1 MQITIPYGHGVQT
14 LNLPDHRI
22 KAILTPQSQARDIP
36 FEDQQALVKAALEN
50 PIGSPRLKE
59 LCRGKHRILLIT
71 SDHTRPVPSRVTLPL
86 MLEEIRQ
93 GSPEAEI
100 RILIAT
106 GMHRATTHEEI
117 LNKVGPEIFEKET
130 ILNHDSTRDDEMVFK
145 GTLPSGGELW
155 LNQLVDWA
163 ELTVAE
169 GFIEPHFFA
178 GFSGGR
184 KAVLPGIASRK
195 TVMYNHNAEFIAHPL
210 ATHASLEGNPIHQ
223 DMCFAAEAARLAFI
237 LNVTINSQKQ
247 VTAAFAGD
255 RTAAH
260 LKGCEAC
267 LHHTRV
273 EGVEAD
279 IVISSNGGYPLDQNI
294 YQSAKGINTAARSVR
309 EGGVIIFC
317 AQCQDGHGG
326 EAYMRFFQEAK
337 TPQEVIDHIMAVPKV
352 DTTPDQWQSQILAR
366 DLCRARCI
374 FVTQENN
381 RPYIEAMHMTWAA
394 SLEAAYETARGWL
407 GDDASV
413 TVIPDGV
420 GVIVK

>member
-1 MQITIPYGHGVQT
+1 MQITIPYGHGAQT
-14 LNLPDHRI
+14 LSLPDRSV
-22 KAILTPQSQARDIP
+22 KAVLTPQSQDRDIS
-36 FEDQQALVKAALEN
+36 FDEQQALVKNALEN
-50 PIGSPRLKE
+50 PIGSPRLSDM
-59 LCRGKHRILLIT
+59 CRGKKNILVIT
-71 SDHTRPVPSRVTLPL
+71 SDHTRPVPSKVSLPL
-86 MLEEIRQ
+86 LLDEIRQ
-93 GSPEAEI
+93 GSPEADI

-106 GMHRATTHEEI
+106 GMHRATTQEEI
-117 LNKVGPEIFEKET
+117 LNKVGREIYEKET
-130 ILNHDSTRDDEMVFK
+130 IINHDSTRDDEMVFK
-145 GTLPSGGELW
+145 GILPSGGELW
-155 LNQLVDWA
+155 LNKLVDWA

-184 KAVLPGIASRK
+184 KAILPGIASRK
-195 TVMYNHNAEFIAHPL
+195 TVMYNHNAQFIAHPL
-210 ATHASLEGNPIHQ
+210 ATHASLEGNPIHL
-223 DMCFAAEAARLAFI
+223 DMCFAAEAAKLAFI
-237 LNVTINSQKQ
+237 LNVTINGQKQ

-260 LKGCEAC
+260 LKGCKAC
-267 LHHTRV
+267 LSHTRV
-273 EGVEAD
+273 EGAEAD

-309 EGGVIIFC
+309 QDGVIIFC
-317 AQCQDGHGG
+317 AECRDGHGG

-337 TPQEVIDHIMAVPKV
+337 TPQEVIEHIMAVPKE

-374 FVTQENN
+374 FVTLESN

-394 SLEAAYETARGWL
+394 SLEEAYAQAKAWL
-407 GDDASV
+407 GEDACV

-420 GVIVK
+420 GVIVE